1 MTWKISPRFLR
12 KNRKF
17 PCPFWKNA
25 VKLKTGK
32 SLRGQQRYDIKL
44 GILTQ
49 FYQDQGIDTAAFPLY
64 DRGHTGSPACR
75 LCSARLNSYELLRRQ
90 RSGLVPKLQQLF
102 WPDFKHLGNGEEKLQ
117 GNGTADVGRFDGAH
131 MLAADAHPLGQLLLG
146 QPGVLAI
153 ICDVVA
159 QFDKLF
165 RMIKA
170 VFSLFAH
177 NTHLVNIVSW
187 IKIS

>member
-1 MTWKISPRFLR
+1 MPFLE
-12 KNRKF
+12 
-17 PCPFWKNA
+17 NA

-64 DRGHTGSPACR
+64 DRGRHTGSAACR
-75 LCSARLNSYELLRRQ
+75 FCSDRFKSYELLRRQ

-102 WPDFKHLGNGEEKLQ
+102 WPDFKHLGDGEEKLQ

-146 QPGVLAI
+146 QPGVLAVV
-153 ICDVVA
+153 CDIVA

-177 NTHLVNIVSW
+177 NAHLVNIVSW